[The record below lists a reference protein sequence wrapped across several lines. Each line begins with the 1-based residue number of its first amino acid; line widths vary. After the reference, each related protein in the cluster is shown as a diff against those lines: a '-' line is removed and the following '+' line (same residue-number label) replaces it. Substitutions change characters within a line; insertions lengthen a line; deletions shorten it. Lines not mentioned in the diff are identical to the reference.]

1 MWASCLAIQRMAV
14 KRKPKL
20 ESAWHQYQI
29 WFWVMILA
37 YILISHLPGLGSGQA
52 G

>member
-1 MWASCLAIQRMAV
+1 MAV

-29 WFWVMILA
+29 WFWVMFMILA